1 MACGP
6 WGHKESDMTK
16 QLTHK
21 VKRSGSCSVVSD
33 SLRPRVLH
41 TPWILQDRTL
51 DGWPFHSPGD
61 LPTHGLNPDIL
72 HCRRILHQP
81 QEKPKNTGVGIPS
94 LLQQIFLTQGSTQG
108 SPALQAD
115 SLPAELSGNTQREST
130 IIMKDPEWAILE
142 LGSL

>member
-1 MACGP
+1 MG
-6 WGHKESDMTK
+6 GLS
-16 QLTHK
+16 
-21 VKRSGSCSVVSD
+21 
-33 SLRPRVLH
+33 
-41 TPWILQDRTL
+41 ILQ
-51 DGWPFHSPGD
+51 GIF
-61 LPTHGLNPDIL
+61 PTHGLNPDIL

-81 QEKPKNTGVGIPS
+81 QEKPKNTRVGIPS